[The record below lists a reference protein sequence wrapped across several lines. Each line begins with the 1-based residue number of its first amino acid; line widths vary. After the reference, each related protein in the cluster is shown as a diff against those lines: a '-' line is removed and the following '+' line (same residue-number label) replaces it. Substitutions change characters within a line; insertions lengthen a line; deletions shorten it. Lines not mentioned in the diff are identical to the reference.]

1 MLLDA
6 DAIETI
12 RALVGCEVGNLK
24 PIKKL
29 AINSLDRENVLSL
42 FEKEVKRMGFKWD
55 LYAEEIVEIVIRTWK
70 FMEQSRQKISAQTPG
85 QRRLYPAWR
94 LKRSKTKEVPR
105 QDWHDRWVHAGKF
118 VGWKGACASDFV
130 ALKTSPIWQAL
141 GNGVGGYNDTWGN
154 PYPPFAVDSGMDWW
168 RVSRE
173 ECRALGLI

>member
-70 FMEQSRQKISAQTPG
+70 FMEQSRQTISAQTPG

-94 LKRSKTKEVPR
+94 LKRSKTKSLEER
-105 QDWHDRWVHAGKF
+105 NQDRK
-118 VGWKGACASDFV
+118 
-130 ALKTSPIWQAL
+130 
-141 GNGVGGYNDTWGN
+141 
-154 PYPPFAVDSGMDWW
+154 
-168 RVSRE
+168 RR
-173 ECRALGLI
+173 